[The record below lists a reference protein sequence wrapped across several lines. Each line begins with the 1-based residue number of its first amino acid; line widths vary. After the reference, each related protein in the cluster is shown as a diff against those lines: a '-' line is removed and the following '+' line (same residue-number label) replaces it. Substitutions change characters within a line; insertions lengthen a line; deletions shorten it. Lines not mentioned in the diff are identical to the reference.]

1 MRLIDADKWINKLE
15 TQMND
20 KDCPSE
26 IKDYNQ
32 LMINEIGS
40 EPTAYDVDKVIEQL
54 KDRSTLSRPVGWT
67 GSYEIVTLE
76 DAIEI
81 VESEIKEP
89 ECDKEA

>member
-40 EPTAYDVDKVIEQL
+40 EPAAYDVDKVIEQL
-54 KDRSTLSRPVGWT
+54 EYRSVLARPAGWT
-67 GSYEIVTLE
+67 RSYKIVTLD

-81 VESEIKEP
+81 VKS
-89 ECDKEA
+89 AN

>member
-40 EPTAYDVDKVIEQL
+40 EPTAYDVDKVIDEVRGDCYSMGFDESQ
-54 KDRSTLSRPVGWT
+54 T
-67 GSYEIVTLE
+67 EI
-76 DAIEI
+76 I
-81 VESEIKEP
+81 VDDIRAKKKEVKGG
-89 ECDKEA
+89 KEA

>member
-32 LMINEIGS
+32 LLINEINS
-40 EPTAYDVDKVIEQL
+40 EPTAYDVDKVMQRIDNEVPGLANLQIY
-54 KDRSTLSRPVGWT
+54 KID
-67 GSYEIVTLE
+67 EIVK
-76 DAIEI
+76 AGM
-81 VESEIKEP
+81 KEN
-89 ECDKEA
+89 